1 MEVSRTAATSN
12 DSSLS
17 IETMSDDKGG
27 LLSLDVTEITNV
39 LVRPGGL
46 WREIR
51 VVGETGST
59 NADLLAQAG
68 AGAAEGLVLVAEAQ
82 TAARGRLGRRWT
94 SPPRA
99 ALTFSVLLRPRGVPP
114 ALLGWVPL
122 LAGVAAA
129 SAVRAVTGVEAP
141 LKWPNDVLAGGRKL
155 GGVLTERSGPAVVVG
170 TGINVWQ
177 DRAGLPEDAA
187 TSLLLEAPAA
197 GAARGGDG
205 SAAEVPGLRER
216 LLAELL
222 AVLSHWYLAW
232 RDQASPGDADT
243 CGLRW
248 EYARRCATL
257 GREVV
262 VTMPGA
268 EAISGTA
275 AGVDWAG
282 RLEVRTAHGRVSVT
296 AGDVVHVRPHD
307 PGK

>member
-1 MEVSRTAATSN
+1 
-12 DSSLS
+12 
-17 IETMSDDKGG
+17 MSDDESD

-39 LVRPGGL
+39 VVRPGGL
-46 WREIR
+46 WREVR

-68 AGAAEGLVLVAEAQ
+68 AGAPEGLVLVAEAQ

-114 ALLGWVPL
+114 ARLGWVPL

-129 SAVRAVTGVEAP
+129 SAVRAVTGVEAA
-141 LKWPNDVLAGGRKL
+141 LKWPNDVLADGGKL
-155 GGVLTERSGPAVVVG
+155 GGILAERSGPAVVVG
-170 TGINVWQ
+170 IGINVWQ
-177 DRAGLPEDAA
+177 DRAGLPGEAA
-187 TSLLLEAPAA
+187 TSLLLAAPAGGTARA
-197 GAARGGDG
+197 GDSSAARAGDS
-205 SAAEVPGLRER
+205 SAAQVPGLRER

-222 AVLSHWYLAW
+222 AALSDWYLAW
-232 RDQASPGDADT
+232 RDQASPGDADA
-243 CGLRW
+243 CGLRR

-282 RLEVRTAHGRVSVT
+282 RLEVRTEHGRVSVT

>member
-1 MEVSRTAATSN
+1 MEVSRTAAASN

-17 IETMSDDKGG
+17 IETMSDDKSG

-99 ALTFSVLLRPRGVPP
+99 ALTFSVLLRPRGVPT

-129 SAVRAVTGVEAP
+129 SAVRAATGVEAV
-141 LKWPNDVLAGGRKL
+141 LKWPNDVLAPGGKL
-155 GGVLTERSGPAVVVG
+155 GGILAERSGSVVVVG
-170 TGINVWQ
+170 IGINVWQ
-177 DRAGLPEDAA
+177 DRAGLPGAAA
-187 TSLLLEAPAA
+187 TSVLLEAA
-197 GAARGGDG
+197 GGAGG
-205 SAAEVPGLRER
+205 AAEVPGLREP

-222 AVLSHWYLAW
+222 RALSRCDLAG
-232 RDQASPGDADT
+232 RDQASPGDADA
-243 CGLRW
+243 CGLRR
-248 EYARRCATL
+248 EYARRCTTL
-257 GREVV
+257 GH
-262 VTMPGA
+262 G
-268 EAISGTA
+268 
-275 AGVDWAG
+275 GV
-282 RLEVRTAHGRVSVT
+282 
-296 AGDVVHVRPHD
+296 
-307 PGK
+307 

>member
-1 MEVSRTAATSN
+1 
-12 DSSLS
+12 
-17 IETMSDDKGG
+17 MSDDKGD
-27 LLSLDVTEITNV
+27 LLSLDVAEITNV
-39 LVRPGGL
+39 VVHPGGL
-46 WREIR
+46 WREVQ

-68 AGAAEGLVLVAEAQ
+68 AGAAEGLVLAAEAQ
-82 TAARGRLGRRWT
+82 TAARGRQGRRWT

-114 ALLGWVPL
+114 AQLGWVPL

-129 SAVRAVTGVEAP
+129 SAVRAVTGVEAA
-141 LKWPNDVLAGGRKL
+141 LKWPNDVIADGGKL
-155 GGVLTERSGPAVVVG
+155 GGILAERSGPAIVVG
-170 TGINVWQ
+170 VGINVWQ
-177 DRAGLPEDAA
+177 DRAGLPGDAA
-187 TSLLLEAPAA
+187 TSLLLAAPAG

-205 SAAEVPGLRER
+205 SAAGGGDGSAAQAGGLRER

-222 AVLSHWYLAW
+222 AGLSHWYLTW
-232 RDQASPGDADT
+232 RDQASPGDADA
-243 CGLRW
+243 CGLRR
-248 EYARRCATL
+248 EYTRRCTTL

-275 AGVDWAG
+275 AAVDWAG
-282 RLEVRTAHGRVSVT
+282 RLEVQTAHGRVSVT

>member
-1 MEVSRTAATSN
+1 
-12 DSSLS
+12 
-17 IETMSDDKGG
+17 MSDDKGD
-27 LLSLDVTEITNV
+27 LLSLDVTEITSA

-46 WREIR
+46 WREVR

-59 NADLLAQAG
+59 NADLVAQAG

-82 TAARGRLGRRWT
+82 TAGRGRQGRRWT

-114 ALLGWVPL
+114 ALLAWVPL
-122 LAGVAAA
+122 LAGVASA
-129 SAVRAVTGVEAP
+129 SAVSAVTGVDTA
-141 LKWPNDVLAGGRKL
+141 LKWPNDVLADGGKL
-155 GGVLTERSGPAVVVG
+155 GGILAERSGPAVVVG
-170 TGINVWQ
+170 IGINVWQ
-177 DRAGLPEDAA
+177 DRAGLPGDAA
-187 TSLLLEAPAA
+187 TSLLLAAPAG

-205 SAAEVPGLRER
+205 SAARVAGLRER

-222 AVLSHWYLAW
+222 SGLSHWYLTW
-232 RDQASPGDADT
+232 RDQASPGDADA
-243 CGLRW
+243 CGLRR
-248 EYARRCATL
+248 EYTRRCTTL

-275 AGVDWAG
+275 AGVDGAG

>member
-1 MEVSRTAATSN
+1 MG
-12 DSSLS
+12 D
-17 IETMSDDKGG
+17 
-27 LLSLDVTEITNV
+27 LLSLDLTEITNA

-46 WREIR
+46 WREVR
-51 VVGETGST
+51 VVAETGST
-59 NADLLAQAG
+59 NADLLAQAC

-82 TAARGRLGRRWT
+82 SAARGRQGRRWT

-129 SAVRAVTGVEAP
+129 SAVRAVTGVEAT
-141 LKWPNDVLAGGRKL
+141 LKWPNDMLADGGKL
-155 GGVLTERSGPAVVVG
+155 GGILAERSGSAVVVG
-170 TGINVWQ
+170 IGINVWQ
-177 DRAGLPEDAA
+177 DRAGLPGDAA
-187 TSLLLEAPAA
+187 TSLLLAAPAG

-205 SAAEVPGLRER
+205 SAAQAGGLRER

-222 AVLSHWYLAW
+222 AGLSHWYLAW
-232 RDQASPGDADT
+232 RDQASPGDADA
-243 CGLRW
+243 CGLRR
-248 EYARRCATL
+248 EYTRRCTTL

-275 AGVDWAG
+275 AGVDGGG

>member
-1 MEVSRTAATSN
+1 
-12 DSSLS
+12 
-17 IETMSDDKGG
+17 MSDDKGD
-27 LLSLDVTEITNV
+27 LLSLDAAEITNV
-39 LVRPGGL
+39 VVHPGGL
-46 WREIR
+46 WREVQ

-82 TAARGRLGRRWT
+82 TAARGRQGRQWT

-129 SAVRAVTGVEAP
+129 SAVSSVASVETT
-141 LKWPNDVLAGGRKL
+141 LKWPNDLIADGGKL
-155 GGVLTERSGPAVVVG
+155 GGILAERSGPVVVVG
-170 TGINVWQ
+170 IGINVWQ
-177 DRAGLPEDAA
+177 DRAGLPGDAA
-187 TSLLLEAPAA
+187 TSVLLEAQAGSPA
-197 GAARGGDG
+197 RDRDGG
-205 SAAEVPGLRER
+205 AAEVPGRREL

-222 AVLSHWYLAW
+222 AALSRWYLAW

-243 CGLRW
+243 CGLRR
-248 EYARRCATL
+248 EYSRRCATL
-257 GREVV
+257 GRDVV
-262 VTMPGA
+262 VTMPGT
-268 EAISGTA
+268 EVISGTA

-282 RLEVRTAHGRVSVT
+282 RLEVRTEHGRVSVT
-296 AGDVVHVRPHD
+296 AGDVVHLRPHD

>member
-1 MEVSRTAATSN
+1 
-12 DSSLS
+12 
-17 IETMSDDKGG
+17 MSDDKGD
-27 LLSLDVTEITNV
+27 LLSLDVTELTNA
-39 LVRPGGL
+39 LVRPGAL
-46 WREIR
+46 WRDVR

-68 AGAAEGLVLVAEAQ
+68 AEAGEGLVLVAEAQ

-94 SPPRA
+94 TPPRA

-129 SAVRAVTGVEAP
+129 SSVRAVTGLDTA
-141 LKWPNDVLAGGRKL
+141 LKWPNDVLANGGKL
-155 GGVLTERSGPAVVVG
+155 GGILAERSGPAVVVG
-170 TGINVWQ
+170 IGINVWQ
-177 DRAGLPEDAA
+177 DRAGLPGDAA
-187 TSLLLEAPAA
+187 TSVRLEAAA
-197 GAARGGDG
+197 GGAAQGGDG

-222 AVLSHWYLAW
+222 ATLSHWYLAW
-232 RDQASPGDADT
+232 RDQPSPGDADA
-243 CGLRW
+243 CGLRR
-248 EYARRCATL
+248 EYARRCVTL
-257 GREVV
+257 SQEVV

-282 RLEVRTAHGRVSVT
+282 RLTVRTAHGLVSVT

-307 PGK
+307 PGR

>member
-1 MEVSRTAATSN
+1 
-12 DSSLS
+12 
-17 IETMSDDKGG
+17 MSDDQGD
-27 LLSLDVTEITNV
+27 LMSLDVTEITNV
-39 LVRPGGL
+39 LVRPGSL
-46 WREIR
+46 WREVQ

-82 TAARGRLGRRWT
+82 TAARGRLGRRWI

-129 SAVRAVTGVEAP
+129 SAVDAATGLDTA
-141 LKWPNDVLAGGRKL
+141 LKWPNDVLANGGKL
-155 GGVLTERSGPAVVVG
+155 GGILAERSGSAVVVG
-170 TGINVWQ
+170 IGINVWQ
-177 DRAGLPEDAA
+177 DRAGLPGDAA
-187 TSLLLEAPAA
+187 TSLLLEAAA
-197 GAARGGDG
+197 GGVARGGDSG
-205 SAAEVPGLRER
+205 AAEVPGLREQ

-222 AVLSHWYLAW
+222 AALSRWYLAW
-232 RDQASPGDADT
+232 RDQASPGDADA
-243 CGLRW
+243 CGLRQ
-248 EYARRCATL
+248 EYTRRCVTL

-275 AGVDWAG
+275 AGVDWEG
-282 RLEVRTAHGRVSVT
+282 RLKVRTAHGLVSVT
-296 AGDVVHVRPHD
+296 AGDVVHVRPAQ
-307 PGK
+307 

>member
-1 MEVSRTAATSN
+1 MG
-12 DSSLS
+12 D
-17 IETMSDDKGG
+17 
-27 LLSLDVTEITNV
+27 LLSLDLTGITNA

-46 WREIR
+46 WREMR
-51 VVGETGST
+51 VVAETGST

-82 TAARGRLGRRWT
+82 TAARGRQGRQWT

-129 SAVRAVTGVEAP
+129 AAVRAVTGVEAT
-141 LKWPNDVLAGGRKL
+141 LKWPNDVLADGGKL
-155 GGVLTERSGPAVVVG
+155 GGILAERSGPAVVVG
-170 TGINVWQ
+170 IGINVWQ
-177 DRAGLPEDAA
+177 DRAGLPGDAA
-187 TSLLLEAPAA
+187 TSLLLAAPAG
-197 GAARGGDG
+197 GAARGEDG
-205 SAAEVPGLRER
+205 STAPVAGLRER

-222 AVLSHWYLAW
+222 SVLSHWYLTW
-232 RDQASPGDADT
+232 RDQASPGDPDT
-243 CGLRW
+243 CGLRR
-248 EYARRCATL
+248 EYTRRCTTL

-275 AGVDWAG
+275 AGVDRGG
-282 RLEVRTAHGRVSVT
+282 RLEVRAAHGRVSVT

-307 PGK
+307 PGR

>member
-1 MEVSRTAATSN
+1 
-12 DSSLS
+12 
-17 IETMSDDKGG
+17 MSDDTGD
-27 LLSLDVTEITNV
+27 LLSLDVTEITNA

-46 WREIR
+46 WREVR
-51 VVGETGST
+51 VVAETGST

-82 TAARGRLGRRWT
+82 TAARGRQGRRWT

-114 ALLGWVPL
+114 TLLGWVPL

-129 SAVRAVTGVEAP
+129 AAVRAVTGVEAA
-141 LKWPNDVLAGGRKL
+141 LKWPNDVLADGGKL
-155 GGVLTERSGPAVVVG
+155 GGILAERSGPAVVVG
-170 TGINVWQ
+170 IGINVWQ
-177 DRAGLPEDAA
+177 DRAGLPGSA
-187 TSLLLEAPAA
+187 TSLLLAGTAG
-197 GAARGGDG
+197 GAARGRDG
-205 SAAEVPGLRER
+205 STARVAGLRER

-222 AVLSHWYLAW
+222 AELSRWYLTW
-232 RDQASPGDADT
+232 RDQSSPGDADA
-243 CGLRW
+243 CGLRR
-248 EYARRCATL
+248 EYVRRCTTL

-275 AGVDWAG
+275 AGVDSAG

-307 PGK
+307 AGK

>member
-1 MEVSRTAATSN
+1 
-12 DSSLS
+12 
-17 IETMSDDKGG
+17 MSDDKGD
-27 LLSLDVTEITNV
+27 LLSLDVAEITNV
-39 LVRPGGL
+39 VVYPGGL
-46 WREIR
+46 WREVQ

-59 NADLLAQAG
+59 NADLLAQAR

-114 ALLGWVPL
+114 ARLGWVPL

-129 SAVRAVTGVEAP
+129 SAVHAVTGVDAA
-141 LKWPNDVLAGGRKL
+141 LKWPNDVFVDGRKL
-155 GGVLTERSGPAVVVG
+155 GGILAERSGFAVVAG
-170 TGINVWQ
+170 IGINVWQ
-177 DRAGLPEDAA
+177 DRAGLPGDAA
-187 TSLLLEAPAA
+187 TSLLLEAPAVDAA
-197 GAARGGDG
+197 GGGDG
-205 SAAEVPGLRER
+205 SAAVVSGLRER

-222 AVLSHWYLAW
+222 ASLSDWYLAW

-248 EYARRCATL
+248 EYTRRCVTL

-282 RLEVRTAHGRVSVT
+282 RLEVRTEHGRVSVT

>member
-1 MEVSRTAATSN
+1 M
-12 DSSLS
+12 
-17 IETMSDDKGG
+17 ETMSDDKSG
-27 LLSLDVTEITNV
+27 LLSLDVTEVTDA

-46 WREIR
+46 WREVR

-68 AGAAEGLVLVAEAQ
+68 AGAAEGLALVAEAQ
-82 TAARGRLGRRWT
+82 TAARGRQGRRWT

-129 SAVRAVTGVEAP
+129 SAVRAATGVEAA
-141 LKWPNDVLAGGRKL
+141 LKWPNDVIAEGGKL
-155 GGVLTERSGPAVVVG
+155 GGILAERSGPAVVVG
-170 TGINVWQ
+170 IGINVWQ
-177 DRAGLPEDAA
+177 DRAGLPGGAA
-187 TSLLLEAPAA
+187 TSLLLEAPVA

-205 SAAEVPGLRER
+205 GAAEVPGLRER

-222 AVLSHWYLAW
+222 AALSHWYLTW
-232 RDQASPGDADT
+232 RDQASPGDADA
-243 CGLRW
+243 CGLRR
-248 EYARRCATL
+248 EYARRCVTL

-282 RLEVRTAHGRVSVT
+282 RLDVRTEHGRVAVT
-296 AGDVVHVRPHD
+296 AGDVVHIRPHD
-307 PGK
+307 RGE

>member
-1 MEVSRTAATSN
+1 
-12 DSSLS
+12 
-17 IETMSDDKGG
+17 MSDDERA
-27 LLSLDVTEITNV
+27 LLSLDVTEITNA

-46 WREIR
+46 WREVR

-68 AGAAEGLVLVAEAQ
+68 AGVAEGLVLVAEAQ
-82 TAARGRLGRRWT
+82 TAARGRLSRQWT

-129 SAVRAVTGVEAP
+129 SAVRAATGVEAA
-141 LKWPNDVLAGGRKL
+141 LKWPNDVIAGGGKL
-155 GGVLTERSGPAVVVG
+155 GGILAERSGPAVVVG
-170 TGINVWQ
+170 IGINVWQ
-177 DRAGLPEDAA
+177 DRAGLPGDAA

-216 LLAELL
+216 LLADLL
-222 AVLSHWYLAW
+222 AALSHWYLAW
-232 RDQASPGDADT
+232 RDQGSPGDADA
-243 CGLRW
+243 CGLRR
-248 EYARRCATL
+248 EYARRCATI

-282 RLEVRTAHGRVSVT
+282 RLEVRTEHGRVSVT

-307 PGK
+307 PGE

>member
-1 MEVSRTAATSN
+1 MDACRTVATGD
-12 DSSLS
+12 DSPLSLK
-17 IETMSDDKGG
+17 TMSDDKGD

-39 LVRPGGL
+39 VVHPGGL
-46 WREIR
+46 WREVR

-68 AGAAEGLVLVAEAQ
+68 AGAGEGLVLVAEAQ
-82 TAARGRLGRRWT
+82 TAARGRQGRRWT

-129 SAVRAVTGVEAP
+129 SAVRAVTGVEAT
-141 LKWPNDVLAGGRKL
+141 LKWPNDVLGGGGKL
-155 GGVLTERSGPAVVVG
+155 GGILAERSGPAVVVG
-170 TGINVWQ
+170 VGINVWQ
-177 DRAGLPEDAA
+177 DRAGLPGEAA
-187 TSLLLEAPAA
+187 TSLRLEAPAA
-197 GAARGGDG
+197 GAARGGGG

-222 AVLSHWYLAW
+222 AALAHWYLAW
-232 RDQASPGDADT
+232 RDQASPGDADA
-243 CGLRW
+243 CGLRR
-248 EYARRCATL
+248 EYTRRCATL

-307 PGK
+307 LGK

>member
-1 MEVSRTAATSN
+1 MG
-12 DSSLS
+12 D
-17 IETMSDDKGG
+17 
-27 LLSLDVTEITNV
+27 LLSLDLTGITNA

-46 WREIR
+46 WREVR
-51 VVGETGST
+51 VVAETGST

-82 TAARGRLGRRWT
+82 TAARGRQGRQWT

-129 SAVRAVTGVEAP
+129 AAVRAVTGVEAT
-141 LKWPNDVLAGGRKL
+141 LKWPNDVLADGGKL
-155 GGVLTERSGPAVVVG
+155 GGILAERSGPAVVVG
-170 TGINVWQ
+170 IGINVWQ
-177 DRAGLPEDAA
+177 DRAGLPGDAA
-187 TSLLLEAPAA
+187 TSLLLAAPAG
-197 GAARGGDG
+197 GAARDGDDSTARTEDGSTARGGDG
-205 SAAEVPGLRER
+205 STAPVAGLRER

-222 AVLSHWYLAW
+222 SVLSHWYLTW
-232 RDQASPGDADT
+232 RDQASPGDADA
-243 CGLRW
+243 CGLRRV
-248 EYARRCATL
+248 YSRRCTTL

-275 AGVDWAG
+275 AGVDGGG